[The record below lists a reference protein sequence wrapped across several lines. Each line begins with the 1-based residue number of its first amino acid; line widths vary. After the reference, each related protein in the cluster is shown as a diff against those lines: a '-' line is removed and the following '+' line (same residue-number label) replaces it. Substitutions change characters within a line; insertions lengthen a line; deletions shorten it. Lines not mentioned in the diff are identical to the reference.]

1 MITTG
6 MTEVLKM
13 TFGEK
18 LKKARIEAGFT
29 QEELAGKLTVSRAA
43 IAKWES
49 DRGMPDI
56 TNLKALA
63 AALNVSIDYLLD
75 DGTALDLTVTKKAID
90 LRKYGDT
97 GKLSRLKKVSIK
109 EKLIRDEYPEAQII
123 GLTITKIKNT
133 KNESIADAAIGLFA
147 LLLGGIPLFGTQE
160 MGKTVGSLDQQYYLV
175 NEGEKQY
182 FVLVTDEFIISRTMA
197 SKITDKKFT
206 IEDKVFQVV
215 GEVKKKAAD
224 WD

>member
-133 KNESIADAAIGLFA
+133 KNESITDAAIGLFA

-182 FVLVTDEFIISRTMA
+182 FVLVTDEFIISRAMA

-224 WD
+224 

>member
-97 GKLSRLKKVSIK
+97 GKLSRLKKISIK

-182 FVLVTDEFIISRTMA
+182 FVLVTDEFIISRAMA

-224 WD
+224 